1 MVIDVHQSGVLLI
14 ALLAK
19 ILNLWHEKTC
29 DMRQLGR
36 IFKTQN
42 LPSGRVSF
50 MKIQPFV
57 NDVAKNCPTQ
67 NISTCGFS
75 LARSDNQSGMSQNM
89 WHHSMIWT
97 LIQVY
102 HGLTDG
108 FLFLKRF
115 LLVFIM
121 VFIMVCHIFS
131 PSILGPTCRASSE
144 SSQPVGSHLVS
155 IALHAMFEILG
166 MAQRRLDT
174 AGYPPNLYCVADC
187 S

>member
-1 MVIDVHQSGVLLI
+1 
-14 ALLAK
+14 
-19 ILNLWHEKTC
+19 
-29 DMRQLGR
+29 
-36 IFKTQN
+36 
-42 LPSGRVSF
+42 
-50 MKIQPFV
+50 
-57 NDVAKNCPTQ
+57 
-67 NISTCGFS
+67 
-75 LARSDNQSGMSQNM
+75 
-89 WHHSMIWT
+89 MIWT

-108 FLFLKRF
+108 FLFLKRV
-115 LLVFIM
+115 LL

-187 S
+187 SWYYADTQNTEKIPEFKYKSKQVIL